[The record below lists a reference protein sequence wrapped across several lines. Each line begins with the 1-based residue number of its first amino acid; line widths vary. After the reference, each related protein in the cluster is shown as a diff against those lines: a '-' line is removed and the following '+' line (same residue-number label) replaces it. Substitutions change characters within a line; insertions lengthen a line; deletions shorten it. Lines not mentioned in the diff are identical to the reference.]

1 MRVTTC
7 VATGSLLVLLGVG
20 ASPALAEGP
29 QCDTYSTSC
38 DNGGGGTSGGPGGA
52 TVGGSRTTTISGT
65 AGTRA
70 RVSAPTSSPGRT
82 LPYTGAQVTLYALV
96 AVGAIGT
103 GATLLVAGRRRSTV
117 ADAA

>member
-1 MRVTTC
+1 MRLATS

-29 QCDTYSTSC
+29 QCDTYSTGC
-38 DNGGGGTSGGPGGA
+38 DNGGSPGSPGGA
-52 TVGGSRTTTISGT
+52 TIGGTRTTTISGT
-65 AGTRA
+65 AVTRA
-70 RVSAPTSSPGRT
+70 RVTAPTSTPGRT